1 MTNQKVLMPNKKTGY
16 LHSTVRVMLAVSGCP
31 TPLSAEQVYTPE
43 ISINIDI
50 GITGKYKHY
59 LTRVISVDR
68 GKGQAAVLRASL
80 VSRLGKSPIL
90 KIVSDK
96 DIVSWNVTKLV
107 IKDS

>member
-1 MTNQKVLMPNKKTGY
+1 M
-16 LHSTVRVMLAVSGCP
+16 
-31 TPLSAEQVYTPE
+31 
-43 ISINIDI
+43 
-50 GITGKYKHY
+50 
-59 LTRVISVDR
+59 DR

-90 KIVSDK
+90 KIVSDE